1 METKERIVDARE
13 VFAEMSIKI
22 DRAETWK
29 ELMEIID
36 SMDGMCS
43 IFIFE
48 ASDLA
53 YILSTDADSSY
64 ETLDEWRTLAE
75 TILAIPQSRGYYLRK
90 GWLDYKALTDD
101 DFDEVKELC
110 RGEAKSLADWLCEDG
125 RLYAKVS
132 DK

>member
-1 METKERIVDARE
+1 MTSRTVILTIPPRRWNCNSA
-13 VFAEMSIKI
+13 
-22 DRAETWK
+22 
-29 ELMEIID
+29 
-36 SMDGMCS
+36 CS

>member
-22 DRAETWK
+22 DRAETWG

-36 SMDGMCS
+36 SMNAMCS

-53 YILSTDADSSY
+53 YMLSTDADSSY
-64 ETLDEWRTLAE
+64 KTLDEWRTLAE
-75 TILAIPQSRGYYLRK
+75 TILAIPKSRGYYLHR

-110 RGEAKSLADWLCEDG
+110 RGEAKSFADWLCEKG
-125 RLYAKVS
+125 RLYAKDS

>member
-22 DRAETWK
+22 DRAETWE

-36 SMDGMCS
+36 SMNAMCS

-53 YILSTDADSSY
+53 YMLSMDADSSY
-64 ETLDEWRTLAE
+64 KTLDEWRTLAE
-75 TILAIPQSRGYYLRK
+75 TILAIPKSRGYYLHR
-90 GWLDYKALTDD
+90 GWLDYKALTD
-101 DFDEVKELC
+101 EV
-110 RGEAKSLADWLCEDG
+110 
-125 RLYAKVS
+125 VS
-132 DK
+132 